1 MKKLF
6 LLFIL
11 LTVSCAGVMPDP
23 QNCTIYQEYGATPMN
38 SLIADKIKDPCLAR
52 RLISTSAKLPAIQWK
67 KKYTEEFEIWAAKVE
82 AMIQDNISYAD
93 LQDIVLL
100 EVSKLNAKAGLVF
113 LIVSDEILVFN
124 ERDLL
129 KDKDVELLL
138 GLIKHLR
145 TEVAKMAILAQ

>member
-1 MKKLF
+1 MKKL
-6 LLFIL
+6 LLLSIL
-11 LTVSCAGVMPDP
+11 LIVSCAGILSDP
-23 QNCTIYQEYGATPMN
+23 QNCTIYQEYEATPMN
-38 SLIADKIKDPCLAR
+38 SLIAEKIKDPCLAR
-52 RLISTSAKLPAIQWK
+52 RLITTSAKLPAIQWE
-67 KKYTEEFEIWAAKVE
+67 KKYTDEFEIWAAKVE

-129 KDKDVELLL
+129 RDKDVELLL

-145 TEVAKMAILAQ
+145 TEVAKMAVLAQ

>member
-1 MKKLF
+1 MKKL
-6 LLFIL
+6 LLLSIL
-11 LTVSCAGVMPDP
+11 LTVSCAGILSDP

-52 RLISTSAKLPAIQWK
+52 RLITTSAKLPAIQWE
-67 KKYTEEFEIWAAKVE
+67 KKYTDEFEIWAAKVE

-124 ERDLL
+124 EQDLL
-129 KDKDVELLL
+129 RDKDVELLL

-145 TEVAKMAILAQ
+145 TEVAKMAVLAQ